1 MVRPRLLYEALRA
14 GGHPGPIAEALTQ
27 LARGGDSVL
36 TEACAAHAQALAAD
50 DAGRLLEAGE
60 RLAGIGCDPAAVEAI
75 AASARVFL
83 AHGQNDSAR
92 HATARMRELHPAD
105 PGVARAEVDG
115 LDSDVIEL
123 TSREAQI
130 AALAARGLTNHKI
143 ADQLVLSVRTVETY
157 VYRAMQ
163 KRGVSNRREL

>member
-1 MVRPRLLYEALRA
+1 MT
-14 GGHPGPIAEALTQ
+14 GG
-27 LARGGDSVL
+27 
-36 TEACAAHAQALAAD
+36 
-50 DAGRLLEAGE
+50 
-60 RLAGIGCDPAAVEAI
+60 GII
-75 AASARVFL
+75 MM
-83 AHGQNDSAR
+83 
-92 HATARMRELHPAD
+92 ARMRELHPAGQGW
-105 PGVARAEVDG
+105 PAPEIAG

-130 AALAARGLTNHKI
+130 AALAARGLTNHQI